1 MKLPAREMDWRTD
14 SPSLINIALK
24 AVTSRKEKKRGRKR
38 ETKERKRPETGTRG
52 GEVPG
57 E

>member
-14 SPSLINIALK
+14 SPYLINIALK

-38 ETKERKRPETGTRG
+38 SFYYSIGQEI
-52 GEVPG
+52 
-57 E
+57 